1 MRFAK
6 ITGGSIRFCPARGTD
21 GQGRMHTNLP
31 KYYETA
37 ANRDGWMELVETDK
51 PDGNYTP
58 VYTEQNGKI
67 VQSWEPVTEPLPEP
81 DPYQMRADI
90 DYLAMMGDIDLGG
103 GEA

>member
-1 MRFAK
+1 MKFAK
-6 ITGGSIRFCPARGTD
+6 LIDSHVRFCPLTGVD

-31 KYYETA
+31 RYYETA
-37 ANRDGWMELVETDK
+37 ANRDGYLEVVETDK

-67 VQSWEPVTEPLPEP
+67 VQSWEPVAELLPEP

-90 DYLAMMGDIDLGG
+90 DYLYMMTDL
-103 GEA
+103 